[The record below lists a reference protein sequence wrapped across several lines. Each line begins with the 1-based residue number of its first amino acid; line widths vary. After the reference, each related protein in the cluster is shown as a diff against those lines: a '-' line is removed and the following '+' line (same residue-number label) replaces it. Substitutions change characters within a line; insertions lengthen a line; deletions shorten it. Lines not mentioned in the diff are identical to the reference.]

1 MRTNSWKLKGAILG
15 GLLLAGAAIVGN
27 ACGRDDSNPPIIT
40 PDGGSAGSGMAG
52 AGGDMGTAGS
62 GGSGEGGAGGATG
75 GSAGSGGSGGTAA
88 CTPAGSYD
96 NSGLPLAPDGG
107 LPPL

>member
-1 MRTNSWKLKGAILG
+1 LKGAILG
-15 GLLLAGAAIVGN
+15 GLLLAGAAIVSN
-27 ACGRDDSNPPIIT
+27 ACGGDDSNPAVIT

-52 AGGDMGTAGS
+52 AGGDMGTAGGAGE
-62 GGSGEGGAGGATG
+62 GGAGGAGGATG
-75 GSAGSGGSGGTAA
+75 GSAGSGGSGGSA

-96 NSGLPLAPDGG
+96 NSGLPLSPDGG